1 MRAVTLAGLVSIL
14 GTITVVAPPEV
25 AAELGETFVATLV
38 GTEET
43 PPNGS
48 DALAKATAALNAD
61 DTLSYSVKSTRFDT
75 DFRIAHLHLGGL
87 GVPGPVAFPLDCNS
101 QGTVCGGTSR
111 PLNPDEKAL
120 LLAGN
125 TYFNMHTDAFPGGE
139 IRGQLV
145 PSELV
150 GPGQDAVLKSFAGS
164 AKEIGT
170 NGLNGTAQVSVSGRF
185 KVDGPIDFRLSTA
198 VFDDLLNEIGGAG
211 ELVNGLDGPALPFPL
226 ALVRRDGDRRETT
239 YRGPGDGMHPSCRLL
254 VKARGRGV
262 FDFSLDCKL
271 TDGVTLPLPPL
282 ACGSDATTHLS
293 TRFTVNSTPVI
304 RVNTVQPWQCS
315 GGVEGVRELQSVGS
329 SGSSTTTTTTPPTTA
344 TTRPPLTTTT
354 TRPPSTSTT
363 TPAPVTTSTTLAP
376 LTTTTLAPGST
387 STSTPPSP
395 STTTTGPPA
404 TSTSTTIASPP
415 STTTTTVGP
424 PVTSTTIVL
433 EGNRAPR
440 ADFRASPASG
450 SAPLTVT
457 FVNHSADP
465 DGDAIT
471 SHWAFGDGTESF
483 ESDPS
488 HIYAG
493 AGQFTV
499 FLVVT
504 DARGLSSL
512 AKRENVTVRAGTVP
526 GGGPPRADFRA
537 DPASGTAP
545 LSVAFRNTSAGDG
558 PLTASWDFG
567 DGTHSSD
574 LNPTHVYTQ
583 SGSFTAVLVVTDAH
597 GLASEPKR
605 ENVTVRVAGL

>member
-1 MRAVTLAGLVSIL
+1 MDLSMRALILAGVVSLL
-14 GTITVVAPPEV
+14 GTMVVVPPPEV
-25 AAELGETFVATLV
+25 AAELGETFVVTLT
-38 GTEET
+38 GAEET

-48 DALAKATAALNAD
+48 AALAKATAALNPD

-87 GVPGPVAFPLDCNS
+87 GVAGPIAFPLECNS

-111 PLNPDEKAL
+111 PLSADEKAL

-145 PSELV
+145 ASELA
-150 GPGQDAVLKSFAGS
+150 GPGQDAVMKSFAGS

-170 NGLNGTAQVSVSGRF
+170 DGSNGTAQVSVSGRF
-185 KVDGPIDFRLSTA
+185 KVNGPIDFRLSTA
-198 VFDDLLNEIGGAG
+198 VFDDLLNEVGGAG
-211 ELVNGLDGPALPFPL
+211 ELVRGLDGGPALPFPL

-239 YRGPGDGMHPSCRLL
+239 YRGPGDGMHPGCRLL

-262 FDFSLDCKL
+262 FDFSLDCKPA
-271 TDGVTLPLPPL
+271 DGATLPLPPL
-282 ACGSDATTHLS
+282 DCGSDATTQLS
-293 TRFTVNSTPVI
+293 TSFTVNSTPVI

-344 TTRPPLTTTT
+344 TTRPSLTTTT
-354 TRPPSTSTT
+354 TQPPS
-363 TPAPVTTSTTLAP
+363 TSTTLAP

-395 STTTTGPPA
+395 STTTSGPPA
-404 TSTSTTIASPP
+404 TSTSTTIAPPP
-415 STTTTTVGP
+415 STTTTIVGP
-424 PVTSTTIVL
+424 PVTTTTFIV
-433 EGNRAPR
+433 EGPNRAPK

-450 SAPLTVT
+450 STPLTVT

-471 SHWAFGDGTESF
+471 SHWAFGDGTESL
-483 ESDPS
+483 EANPS
-488 HIYAG
+488 HIYTG

-499 FLVVT
+499 VLVVT

-512 AKRENVTVRAGTVP
+512 AKRENVTVRAGTLP

-545 LSVAFRNTSAGDG
+545 LLVAFRNTSSGDG

-567 DGTHSSD
+567 DGTHGSE
-574 LNPTHVYTQ
+574 LNPTHVYTL
-583 SGSFTAVLVVTDAH
+583 SGSFTAILVVTDAA
-597 GLASEPKR
+597 GVASEPKR
-605 ENVTVRVAGL
+605 ENITVRAPGL